1 VHLHLS
7 KLLALQMLA
16 SYWLVRAYSETNT
29 SLTMPAVDQ
38 YGSVFELHPDG
49 NSLDM
54 MSGMIRKK
62 I

>member
-1 VHLHLS
+1 MQLS
-7 KLLALQMLA
+7 VVDDQPDAPALVKIAGLTDVGLLL
-16 SYWLVRAYSETNT
+16 
-29 SLTMPAVDQ
+29 AVDQ

>member
-1 VHLHLS
+1 MHDSMQLS
-7 KLLALQMLA
+7 VVDDQLGAPALVKIAGLTDAGLLL
-16 SYWLVRAYSETNT
+16 
-29 SLTMPAVDQ
+29 AVDQ